1 MDVSQL
7 PQPGVIYAATIRP
20 ADLALP
26 ASHPVDISHLLDP
39 QRMARPAS

>member
-1 MDVSQL
+1 MDVSQI
-7 PQPGVIYAATIRP
+7 PQPGVLYDATIRP

-39 QRMARPAS
+39 QRMTRPVS